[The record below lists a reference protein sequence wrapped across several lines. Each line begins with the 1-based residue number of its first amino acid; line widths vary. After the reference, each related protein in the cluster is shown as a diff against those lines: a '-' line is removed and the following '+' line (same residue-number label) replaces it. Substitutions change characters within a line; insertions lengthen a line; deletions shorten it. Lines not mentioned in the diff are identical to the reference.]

1 MSETEPKQQ
10 SATNVPYKMDTTHE
24 SQHAS
29 TLNPTYNQRRTSSPN
44 YGTSNRNMIAVIVYL
59 ALLLDNVLLT
69 VIVPI
74 LPDYLATINN
84 RTLLPPTTTSTA
96 RMAFTT
102 PGTGKTTGSATSSSS
117 SLSPYNNN
125 NTPPFHVMVG
135 LNNSGGPVGP
145 VVTDTTASAQH
156 MAYRNLDGTVAA
168 TKAEPLTAQHPSQYY
183 FHAPSQQQQQQH
195 HQPPTVQHV
204 MTKHPIPGKSMVN
217 FSLIHLAS
225 DDNGKLLL
233 STSSLTTTDH
243 HHQQQSNS
251 GNAIKFSNN
260 NNASVKGSRSQWR
273 NENKFNN
280 KAQPRK
286 ANESSND
293 SLQSENGSIG
303 VLLAMKALV
312 QLIFN
317 PIVGNLSTKYGY
329 RLPIVMGTFFLLIS
343 SLVFAVGET
352 YAMLLIARSVQG
364 IGSACIGVCGMSLVA
379 QHYPEEDRR
388 SKIMGIIL
396 GSIALGVLLGYPFG
410 GILYDLFG
418 KSAPFIILST
428 IIFINLGLQLIT
440 MDLSVQSEAIVDV
453 DQQQKPKWKPLL
465 QSKMILAIVVAIWFS
480 TSTMAILEPCL
491 PLWLMTNLKPNK
503 WQLGTVFI
511 PDSVGYFVGTNFFG
525 SIAYRFGQIKVS
537 CLSLLLVGISSIL
550 IPTATTVS
558 QLLLPHFGLGL
569 GIGIIDA
576 ALVPLLATFVD
587 ATLSGDDDG
596 YDARMETIDTRSSHS
611 MSSYGSVYAI
621 QQTSVSLAYCLAPLL
636 GGELAQALGF
646 VWLMRIVGAF
656 NIVYGPILVYLY
668 YKYDPKV
675 LRKRQHEMLLSSS
688 GGSYGRGSKYKQL
701 YNSVDNE

>member
-1 MSETEPKQQ
+1 MTEPGENIK
-10 SATNVPYKMDTTHE
+10 NMDTTE
-24 SQHAS
+24 SHQAS

-44 YGTSNRNMIAVIVYL
+44 YGTSNRSMIAVIVYL

-74 LPDYLATINN
+74 LPDYLANINN
-84 RTLLPPTTTSTA
+84 RTLVLLPPTAYPVT
-96 RMAFTT
+96 
-102 PGTGKTTGSATSSSS
+102 GTGKTTGS
-117 SLSPYNNN
+117 
-125 NTPPFHVMVG
+125 
-135 LNNSGGPVGP
+135 
-145 VVTDTTASAQH
+145 
-156 MAYRNLDGTVAA
+156 
-168 TKAEPLTAQHPSQYY
+168 
-183 FHAPSQQQQQQH
+183 
-195 HQPPTVQHV
+195 QPIQHV

-217 FSLIHLAS
+217 FSLIHLAT
-225 DDNGKLLL
+225 DDNGKFLL
-233 STSSLTTTDH
+233 STSSLTTD
-243 HHQQQSNS
+243 QQQSNS
-251 GNAIKFSNN
+251 GNSLKLGYNSN
-260 NNASVKGSRSQWR
+260 S
-273 NENKFNN
+273 
-280 KAQPRK
+280 
-286 ANESSND
+286 SSNAKD
-293 SLQSENGSIG
+293 KGLRGHSQQQNGNDGRKNDGADKELLESENGSIG

-317 PIVGNLSTKYGY
+317 PIVGNLSIKYGY

-352 YAMLLIARSVQG
+352 YGTLLIARSVQG

-440 MDLSVQSEAIVDV
+440 MDLSVQSEAVVDV

-465 QSKMILAIVVAIWFS
+465 QCKMILAIVIAIWFS

-537 CLSLLLVGISSIL
+537 CISLLLVGISSIL

-587 ATLSGDDDG
+587 ATLSSADDEQ
-596 YDARMETIDTRSSHS
+596 METTDTRSTHS

-636 GGELAQALGF
+636 GGELAQAFGF
-646 VWLMRIVGAF
+646 VWLMRIVGIF
-656 NIVYGPILVYLY
+656 NIIYGPILVYLY
-668 YKYDPKV
+668 YKYDPKI
-675 LRKRQHEMLLSSS
+675 LRDKQHEMLLS

>member
-1 MSETEPKQQ
+1 MSESEQTKQE
-10 SATNVPYKMDTTHE
+10 ANTTNNE
-24 SQHAS
+24 SQYNHQAS

-44 YGTSNRNMIAVIVYL
+44 YGTSNRSMIAVIVYL

-84 RTLLPPTTTSTA
+84 RTLLPPT
-96 RMAFTT
+96 AFTLT
-102 PGTGKTTGSATSSSS
+102 GTGKTTG
-117 SLSPYNNN
+117 
-125 NTPPFHVMVG
+125 
-135 LNNSGGPVGP
+135 GGPV
-145 VVTDTTASAQH
+145 VIDTMASAQH

-168 TKAEPLTAQHPSQYY
+168 TVAKTKSEPLTAQHPSQYH
-183 FHAPSQQQQQQH
+183 FPHQQQQQH
-195 HQPPTVQHV
+195 AQPVQHV

-217 FSLIHLAS
+217 FSLIHLAT
-225 DDNGKLLL
+225 DDNGKLLI
-233 STSSLTTTDH
+233 STSSLTDP
-243 HHQQQSNS
+243 SNG
-251 GNAIKFSNN
+251 GNVIKFFNN
-260 NNASVKGSRSQWR
+260 SKGSRGQLKNDKSSYNIRQS
-273 NENKFNN
+273 EIDT
-280 KAQPRK
+280 
-286 ANESSND
+286 ES
-293 SLQSENGSIG
+293 LESENGSIG

-317 PIVGNLSTKYGY
+317 PIVGNLSIKYGY

-352 YAMLLIARSVQG
+352 YGTLLIARSVQG

-379 QHYPEEDRR
+379 QHYPEEERR

-428 IIFINLGLQLIT
+428 IIFVNLGLQLVT
-440 MDLSVQSEAIVDV
+440 MDLSVQSEVIVDV
-453 DQQQKPKWKPLL
+453 DQQQKPKWRPLL
-465 QSKMILAIVVAIWFS
+465 QSKMILAIVIAIWFS

-537 CLSLLLVGISSIL
+537 CISLLLVGISSIL

-587 ATLSGDDDG
+587 ATLSAEDEQ
-596 YDARMETIDTRSSHS
+596 METADTRSAHS

-636 GGELAQALGF
+636 GGELAQAFGF
-646 VWLMRIVGAF
+646 VWLMRIVGIF

-675 LRKRQHEMLLSSS
+675 LREKQHEMLLSSS

-701 YNSVDNE
+701 YNAVENE